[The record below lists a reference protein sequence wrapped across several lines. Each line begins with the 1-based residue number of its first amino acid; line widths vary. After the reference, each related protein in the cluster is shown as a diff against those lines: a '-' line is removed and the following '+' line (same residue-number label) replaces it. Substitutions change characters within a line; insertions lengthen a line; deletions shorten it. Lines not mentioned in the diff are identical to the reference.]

1 MRGLQSLIP
10 QKRNDDEN
18 EKASPRESV
27 FMIEVEKIHPNPF
40 QPRKEFDESELK
52 DLAASI
58 RQFGVLQPILVT
70 KIEKD
75 TSTGRDVEYEL
86 IAGERRWRAAQ
97 MANLPRIPVVV
108 RKSTTPE
115 KLAISVI
122 ENIQRQNLNPIEEA
136 RAYENLRK
144 KFGMSNPQIAQEVG
158 KSVSMIGNMLAILK
172 LPEEFQKALSEKKIH
187 LSHAKFLLTLS
198 SDPEKQRKLFD
209 EIVNNTLDKLSA
221 EARLWEL
228 KKADAPPA
236 LRASGVRENP
246 ELVAIADKL
255 RNRWELK
262 GIKVNRFGAK
272 TRVFIEFATQKELE
286 DWANRIVGA

>member
-1 MRGLQSLIP
+1 MRGLASLIP
-10 QKRNDDEN
+10 QKRGPGDDQGV
-18 EKASPRESV
+18 SPKESV
-27 FMIEVEKIHPNPF
+27 FLIDIDKIHPNPL
-40 QPRKEFDESELK
+40 QPRKEFDPQELK

-58 RQFGVLQPILVT
+58 REYGILQPLLVT
-70 KIEKD
+70 KIGKE

-86 IAGERRWRAAQ
+86 IAGERRWRAAR
-97 MANLPRIPVVV
+97 MVNLPRIPVVV

-221 EARLWEL
+221 EARLWE
-228 KKADAPPA
+228 
-236 LRASGVRENP
+236 
-246 ELVAIADKL
+246 
-255 RNRWELK
+255 
-262 GIKVNRFGAK
+262 
-272 TRVFIEFATQKELE
+272 
-286 DWANRIVGA
+286 